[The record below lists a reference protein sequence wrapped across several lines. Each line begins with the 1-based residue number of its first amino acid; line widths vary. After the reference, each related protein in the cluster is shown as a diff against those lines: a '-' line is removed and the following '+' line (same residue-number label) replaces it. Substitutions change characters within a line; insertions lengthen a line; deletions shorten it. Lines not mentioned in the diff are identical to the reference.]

1 MLHRLNIL
9 AQRSH
14 PLYTADPAAGGTPP
28 AEPTPVVASQV
39 DATPVADPAIVAEP
53 QAPAPAKATRSEEE
67 YQREIKALRQE
78 AAAARVKA
86 KELDDLK
93 AKLEADKLT
102 KEEAQAK
109 RIADLERAQA
119 DALTAHQERTVR
131 YEVQLAAGK
140 LGIVDADAAVRLLDL
155 SELTFA
161 ADGTPTNATEV
172 LKALIVARPWLA
184 AQPTPAAQPAA
195 PNPGATNPSRATAGN
210 SAPVTITADQYLDP
224 GYARAYK
231 TQNGISVFQAVSSGK
246 LKVLN

>member
-1 MLHRLNIL
+1 MNTL

-14 PLYTADPAAGGTPP
+14 PLYAADPAAGGTPP
-28 AEPTPVVASQV
+28 AELTPVVASQV
-39 DATPVADPAIVAEP
+39 DAPSVADPALVAEP
-53 QAPAPAKATRSEEE
+53 QAPTHAKATRSDEE

-78 AAAARVKA
+78 AAAARIKA

-161 ADGTPTNATEV
+161 DDGTPTNANEV

-184 AQPTPAAQPAA
+184 PPAPVAAQPAA
-195 PNPGATNPSRATAGN
+195 PNPGATNPSRAAAGN
-210 SAPVTITADQYLDP
+210 NAPLTITADQYLDA
-224 GYARAYK
+224 GYAKAYK

-246 LKVLN
+246 VKVVN